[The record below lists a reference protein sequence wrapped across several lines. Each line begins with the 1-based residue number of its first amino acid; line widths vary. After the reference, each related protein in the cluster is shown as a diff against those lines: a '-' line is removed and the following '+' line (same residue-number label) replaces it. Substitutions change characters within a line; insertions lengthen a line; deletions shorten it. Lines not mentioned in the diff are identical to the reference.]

1 MPSMS
6 TGGAAMKA
14 IIKQVVAASQQGI
27 INTPNQPTYKR
38 FSVLVTHWQNLSQL
52 LAWLS
57 LVTEI
62 AAIRIYRV

>member
-1 MPSMS
+1 MS

-14 IIKQVVAASQQGI
+14 SIKQVVAVSKQGI
-27 INTPNQPTYKR
+27 IKTPNQPTYSLL
-38 FSVLVTHWQNLSQL
+38 FVLVTHSQNLCQL

-62 AAIRIYRV
+62 AAI

>member
-1 MPSMS
+1 MS

-14 IIKQVVAASQQGI
+14 SIKQVVAANKQGI
-27 INTPNQPTYKR
+27 ISTPNQPTYRR

-52 LAWLS
+52 LVLVP

-62 AAIRIYRV
+62 AAIRILRV